1 MNWQLLLNP
10 FTKFSEKALLFFG
23 IITFFIGSYVAFL
36 CGATFDGLID
46 VHLNSELTF
55 FDSLKENCF
64 HLVLITLLLFV
75 FGKIINPRTRFIDIL
90 NAGFLFRI
98 PFYFMALLMTFP
110 FLKSFENEVQKNIN
124 SLEKLVIKPFDLVMI
139 LVLSCFLILLLVYAI
154 TLLFQGFKTATN
166 AKKPIHFVV
175 FGLLI
180 LFAEILSKTILP
192 LI

>member
-1 MNWQLLLNP
+1 MNWQILLNP
-10 FTKFSEKALLFFG
+10 FTKFSEKALFFFG
-23 IITFFIGSYVAFL
+23 LITLFIGSYTAFL
-36 CGATFDGLID
+36 CGVTFDSMIE
-46 VHLNSELTF
+46 VHLNSEMTF
-55 FDSLKENCF
+55 LNSLKENSF
-64 HLVLITLLLFV
+64 YLVLITVLLFV

-124 SLEKLVIKPFDLVMI
+124 SLEKLVIKPLDMI
-139 LVLSCFLILLLVYAI
+139 LLLLITCAILLLLVYAFI
-154 TLLFQGFKTATN
+154 LLFQGFKTATN

-180 LFAEILSKTILP
+180 LFAEIISVSILP